1 MAISPPRAGAA
12 GPGGDPSK
20 ATHDKQVR
28 IESEVRATA
37 VYGHAVWLAHNDG
50 TITIRKVRTT
60 ETVATIAASPQR
72 GRPWA
77 LLSVEVPGARPAM
90 WIGYSTGDILVLD
103 IETRHEIKL
112 VCRHTGGV
120 YCLSEFG
127 GMVFSGSN
135 DFEIVQWRARDV
147 SFVRQLNGHTNYVR
161 ALHAEGKV
169 LISASDDHTVR
180 VWNATNGQLISIGRF
195 HRCGVGAMCRVGD
208 SMWTGDDEGNI
219 VAWRLQTLEQQELLK
234 EHTARITGLKKIGSR
249 VYSGSAD
256 HTIGVWEANSRTLVA
271 RIDEHRG
278 WVTNVF
284 SPAHLT
290 RYYVWTA
297 AADQT
302 IRCWH
307 HDEYRSCT
315 KDVERF
321 DDLQWYQIE
330 YNPYR
335 ELNDELST
343 QVSRLETQ
351 CAHLLEAYSTDH
363 SHIENC
369 TTQVNIMRGTTAEA
383 EAEAERCRLEAREAR
398 QRIEGLVETNARKE
412 KELVQLTEATKASRS
427 ENVDL
432 RCANERLKAENAELR
447 RQYELC
453 VSQRDK
459 LDLALKETLTLR
471 AAKGEAIPFIVTTAG
486 ETADALIKAQNE
498 LRESLQL
505 NETLREDVNRLS
517 RILTA
522 SATTN
527 MASSAS
533 DNRLHSPRDAKRGA
547 AHGGRDFHGLTT
559 VTIARP
565 PSAKPSRPSTANV
578 GAAAEH
584 GSGESASQIVGG
596 ASLRRQSAADATHRQ
611 FARGYVMERYLR
623 DNSKR

>member
-1 MAISPPRAGAA
+1 MAEESRTLYVAYDGYRSYWCSQRTSFESSEDDIAEVELITRYRSYSKLGRLHCVETAVSQANDMAISPPRAGAA

-234 EHTARITGLKKIGSR
+234 EHTARITSLKKIGSR

-369 TTQVNIMRGTTAEA
+369 TTQVNIMRGTTAAGGGGGGAVSAGGARGPSAHRGTRRNQRA
-383 EAEAERCRLEAREAR
+383 EGKGAR
-398 QRIEGLVETNARKE
+398 
-412 KELVQLTEATKASRS
+412 ATDGSDQGK
-427 ENVDL
+427 
-432 RCANERLKAENAELR
+432 
-447 RQYELC
+447 
-453 VSQRDK
+453 
-459 LDLALKETLTLR
+459 
-471 AAKGEAIPFIVTTAG
+471 P
-486 ETADALIKAQNE
+486 
-498 LRESLQL
+498 LRERGPP
-505 NETLREDVNRLS
+505 LR
-517 RILTA
+517 
-522 SATTN
+522 
-527 MASSAS
+527 
-533 DNRLHSPRDAKRGA
+533 
-547 AHGGRDFHGLTT
+547 
-559 VTIARP
+559 
-565 PSAKPSRPSTANV
+565 
-578 GAAAEH
+578 
-584 GSGESASQIVGG
+584 Q
-596 ASLRRQSAADATHRQ
+596 
-611 FARGYVMERYLR
+611 
-623 DNSKR
+623 